1 VVNVDPNTYQHLA
14 ELTESKD
21 FEKIAE
27 RISTV
32 SSIRL
37 LHAMLGFASETGEF
51 ADQLKKHI
59 FYGKPLDKINL
70 SEETGDLLW
79 YLALSANVSGMP
91 SMEDAMERNIA
102 KLKARYG
109 DKFTEVRATNRDLD
123 KEREILEGK

>member
-1 VVNVDPNTYQHLA
+1 VDPNTYQYLA
-14 ELTESKD
+14 SLTESKD

-32 SSIRL
+32 DNIRL
-37 LHAMLGFASETGEF
+37 IHAVFGFASETGEF

-109 DKFTEVRATNRDLD
+109 DKFTEIRATNRDLD
-123 KEREILEGK
+123 KEREILEGR